1 MGLLTNDFP
10 PDQQDVGGG
19 LLGRGFNDPRSAAV
33 MGLAAG
39 LVRGDYGGGLL
50 AANAGYQDA
59 QDSILKRADVA
70 QQIQLRNLQ
79 ARQAQ
84 LNMNLLQ
91 RALGGT
97 GFFPPSDPSAP
108 TTGTPS
114 TGFGVGNA
122 VGDGSVPTQGSAP
135 ASAAPSGPNRGG
147 SFITGLTPDQLAMFK
162 LSGHDLTDVYKLATD
177 PLQLSPGSVNV
188 NRFTGAVTTVPSMSQ
203 DGKSSQLIPDPT
215 APGGFRV
222 AAPEGAVDTYN
233 QFVTTAKRAENANT
247 PLPLGYVDR
256 RTGRPMGGTVGAYID
271 STTPLPVN
279 QGNLPLTPE
288 LASAIRQDALR
299 NGISNPQVN
308 LNLDPG
314 TVRNPQIGIAKPPAS
329 AAGVGGPRIVAG
341 AAPATTHSDASGGLQ
356 SAAEAAAATTGAT
369 KAAESAQA
377 YKDALDSKVEE
388 EFQLVNRNK
397 QIVPLLDKFQ
407 SGGIAPETRLQIG
420 NAIAN
425 TGILPDG
432 LKTTL
437 STWIA
442 NGDPTAGKVLQNQL
456 ASAGILTMLQTLDK
470 EGKPNRAI
478 FQAVQKAQEGL
489 ESGNTT
495 LKDVFELQHRLY
507 DIHYNEQQALT
518 KAIKDGSYDPRT
530 WAGDYS
536 AIRNSQLNQPAAP
549 LPSAATPGGNGGAAA
564 ADLPKNPTATNLV
577 RGQVY
582 RLPNGKTAV
591 WNGMVFRS
599 N

>member
-1 MGLLTNDFP
+1 MGLLDAGLDTGD
-10 PDQQDVGGG
+10 GAG
-19 LLGRGFNDPRSAAV
+19 LLGQGFNDPRSAAV
-33 MGLAAG
+33 MALAG
-39 LVRGDYGGGLL
+39 GMVRGDFGGGLL
-50 AANAGYQDA
+50 GANKAYQDT
-59 QDSILKRADVA
+59 QNQQLDRANVA

-84 LNMNLLQ
+84 LDINLMQ
-91 RALGGT
+91 RAMGGT
-97 GFFPPSDPSAP
+97 GLLPPTDPKAP
-108 TTGTPS
+108 NTGTPS
-114 TGFGVGNA
+114 TGFVGGP
-122 VGDGSVPTQGSAP
+122 VGDASAPTQSATPTSSAP
-135 ASAAPSGPNRGG
+135 AGPNRGG

-162 LSGHDLTDVYKLATD
+162 LSGHDLTDVYRLATD

-203 DGKSSQLIPDPT
+203 DGKSSQLIPDP
-215 APGGFRV
+215 AAAGGFRV
-222 AAPEGAVDTYN
+222 AAPDGAVDTYN

-256 RTGRPMGGTVGAYID
+256 GTGRPMGGTVGAYID

-288 LASAIRQDALR
+288 LASAIRQDALH

-314 TVRNPQIGIAKPPAS
+314 TVRNPQIGLAKPS
-329 AAGVGGPRIVAG
+329 WNAAGVGGPGIVPG
-341 AAPATTHSDASGGLQ
+341 AAPTMTQSDASGGLQ

-397 QIVPLLDKFQ
+397 QILPLLDKFQ

-442 NGDPTAGKVLQNQL
+442 NGDPTSGKVLQNQL

-518 KAIKDGSYDPRT
+518 SAVKDGSYDPRT

-536 AIRNSQLNQPAAP
+536 AIRNSQLNQPPAP
-549 LPSAATPGGNGGAAA
+549 LPSATPPAGNGGPSAT
-564 ADLPKNPTATNLV
+564 DLPKNPTAANLV
-577 RGQVY
+577 RGQAY

>member
-1 MGLLTNDFP
+1 MGLLT
-10 PDQQDVGGG
+10 PDAPDVGGATPTG
-19 LLGRGFNDPRSAAV
+19 LLGSSWTDPRSAAI
-33 MGLAAG
+33 MALASGLI
-39 LVRGDYGGGLL
+39 RGDYGSAL
-50 AANAGYQDA
+50 AGSNQAFQQSANSNLQ
-59 QDSILKRADVA
+59 RADVA

-84 LNMNLLQ
+84 LNMDLLQ

-97 GFFPPSDPSAP
+97 SLLPSSDPSATP
-108 TTGTPS
+108 TGTPS
-114 TGFGVGNA
+114 PAPGAGNP
-122 VGDGSVPTQGSAP
+122 VPGWSVPTDG
-135 ASAAPSGPNRGG
+135 AAATSSVPSRPNRGG
-147 SFITGLTPDQLAMFK
+147 AFITGLTPDQLALFK
-162 LSGHDLTDVYKLATD
+162 LSGHDLTDVYRLATD
-177 PLQLSPGSVNV
+177 PLQLAPGSVNV

-222 AAPEGAVDTYN
+222 AAPDGAVDTYN

-279 QGNLPLTPE
+279 QGNLPMTPE

-314 TVRNPQIGIAKPPAS
+314 NVRNPQIGLAKPPAS
-329 AAGVGGPRIVAG
+329 AVGVGGAGIVAG
-341 AAPATTHSDASGGLQ
+341 AAPATTQTDASGGLQ

-369 KAAESAQA
+369 KAAESAQ
-377 YKDALDSKVEE
+377 EE
-388 EFQLVNRNK
+388 EYQLVNRNK
-397 QIVPLLDKFQ
+397 QILPLLDKFQ

-425 TGILPDG
+425 TGILPNG
-432 LKTTL
+432 LKMTL

-495 LKDVFELQHRLY
+495 LKDVFELQRRLY

-518 KAIKDGSYDPRT
+518 NAIKDGSYDPRT

-536 AIRNSQLNQPAAP
+536 AIRNSQLNQPPAP
-549 LPSAATPGGNGGAAA
+549 LPSATPPAGNSGPSAT
-564 ADLPKNPTATNLV
+564 DLPKNPSAANLV
-577 RGQVY
+577 RGQAY